1 VDLAMS
7 VEQELAPS
15 SLTGI
20 GGRLNL
26 LIDQC
31 GDILKAGDKR
41 ALAQRTAIFSF
52 LIRVAS
58 AAVAYLMQVALARW
72 MGSYEYGIFVFV
84 WVWVI
89 IIGTLSSFGFNTS
102 VLRFIPEYTE
112 QQDPARL
119 RGFLFAGRW
128 LPVGLATLIALLG
141 IAGVYFLGDWIEQVY
156 VLPVYLALV
165 CLPLYTLTDIQDSIA
180 RAYSWPG
187 IALIP
192 PYLVRP
198 FLILAFMAL
207 AIYGLGRGADA
218 ATATAA
224 AIGATWLA
232 GLLQL
237 LFLKRKLAPKVP
249 NVRKKMDLGFWV
261 RISTPFVLVEG
272 FYILLAHT
280 DILILA
286 LYLPPDQV
294 AIYFAALKTI
304 GLVSF
309 VAFAVTA
316 GVTHRFAELNAAG
329 DAEGLSAFMRDAVK
343 WTFWPSVAAAIAVLA
358 VGYPLLMLFGPEF
371 TAGYEIMFIL
381 ALGIL
386 ARAAVGPVESLL
398 NMLGH
403 QIVCAKVLIGAVAL
417 NIAAN
422 FALVPYF
429 GLAGAAAATSFAI
442 IAETIFLYGIANRLV
457 GINVLAWSKPSKEG
471 GAE

>member
-1 VDLAMS
+1 MS
-7 VEQELAPS
+7 VEQEFRPAH
-15 SLTGI
+15 LTGI
-20 GGRLNL
+20 GGQLSRLV
-26 LIDQC
+26 DQ
-31 GDILKAGDKR
+31 GRAILKAGDKR

-89 IIGTLSSFGFNTS
+89 IIGSLSGFGFNTS
-102 VLRFIPEYTE
+102 VLRLIPEYNE
-112 QQDPARL
+112 KGDAPRL
-119 RGFLFAGRW
+119 RGILSASRW
-128 LPVGLATLIALLG
+128 LPVGLATAIAALG
-141 IAGVYFLGDWIEQVY
+141 IAGVYLFGDFIEQIY
-156 VLPVYLALV
+156 VLPAYLALV
-165 CLPLYTLTDIQDSIA
+165 CLPLYTLTDVQDGIA

-207 AIYGLGRGADA
+207 AIYGLGREADA
-218 ATATAA
+218 AIATAA

-237 LFLKRKLAPKVP
+237 VFLRRKLAPRVADGPKQLE
-249 NVRKKMDLGFWV
+249 LGFWV
-261 RISTPFVLVEG
+261 RISAPFVLVEG
-272 FYILLAHT
+272 FYILLSYT

-286 LYLPPDQV
+286 IYMPPDQV

-316 GVTHRFAELNAAG
+316 GVTHRFAEMNAAG
-329 DAEGLSAFMRDAVK
+329 DADGLNAFMRDAVK
-343 WTFWPSVAAAIAVLA
+343 WTFWPSVAAAFVMLA
-358 VGYPLLMLFGPEF
+358 AGYPLLMLFGAEF
-371 TAGYEIMFIL
+371 TAGYPVMFVL

-403 QIVCAKVLIGAVAL
+403 QIVCAKVLIGAVVL

-429 GLAGAAAATSFAI
+429 GLVGAAAATSFAV
-442 IAETIFLYGIANRLV
+442 IAESILLYLMANRLV
-457 GINVLAWSKPSKEG
+457 GINVLAWHTPHKEG
-471 GAE
+471 CSE

>member
-1 VDLAMS
+1 MR
-7 VEQELAPS
+7 VEQEFGLAN
-15 SLTGI
+15 LTGI
-20 GGRLNL
+20 GGRLGRL
-26 LIDQC
+26 LDQTR
-31 GDILKAGDKR
+31 DILKAGDKR

-89 IIGTLSSFGFNTS
+89 IMGSLSGIGFNTS

-112 QQDPARL
+112 QRDAPRL
-119 RGFLFAGRW
+119 RGILFTGRW
-128 LPVGLATLIALLG
+128 LPVGLSTLIALLG
-141 IAGVYFLGDWIEQVY
+141 IAGVYLLGDWIEQVY
-156 VLPVYLALV
+156 ILPAYLALV
-165 CLPLYTLTDIQDSIA
+165 CLPLYTLTDVQDGIA

-198 FLILAFMAL
+198 FLILAFMAA
-207 AIYGLGRGADA
+207 AIYGLGHDANA

-237 LFLKRKLAPKVP
+237 LFLRRKLAPKVP
-249 NVRKKMDLGFWV
+249 SGPKQLELGFWV
-261 RISTPFVLVEG
+261 RISAPFVLVEG

-286 LYLPPDQV
+286 LYVPPDQV

-329 DAEGLSAFMRDAVK
+329 DRDALESFVRDAVK
-343 WTFWPSVAAAIAVLA
+343 WTFWPSVAAALVMLA

-371 TAGYEIMFIL
+371 TDGYPIMFVL
-381 ALGIL
+381 AIGIL
-386 ARAAVGPVESLL
+386 ARAAVGPVEALL

-403 QIVCAKVLIGAVAL
+403 QIICAKVLIGVVAL

-422 FALVPYF
+422 FALVPHF
-429 GLAGAAAATSFAI
+429 GLLGAATATSFAVI
-442 IAETIFLYGIANRLV
+442 VESVLLYGIANRVL
-457 GINVLAWSKPSKEG
+457 GINVLAWSRPSKEG
-471 GAE
+471 EAV